1 MTTECT
7 TCGKEYE
14 RIAQHYAFN
23 EDHRPDL
30 SDDQLD
36 TVRFLLLDGAT
47 VETEGAHHSITHYS
61 TDVEFLKAAAAR
73 LGGVVTSLRL
83 EATAEEQAEHLAA
96 KYPGMDVTAET
107 CSDLFALR
115 TMPHPRLD
123 GYEDGDDVTELTPN
137 ALSWFIQ
144 FHGAYHGSAILPS
157 LHLDT
162 RNAGVSADHLR
173 RLMHDYGIQT
183 GRLAED
189 GGDTYFVPSHREGV
203 VSLPNKGI
211 NQLRDVFG
219 IGIDPA
225 EEERN
230 HVIA

>member
-1 MTTECT
+1 MTTKCP
-7 TCGKEYE
+7 TCGEEYE

-73 LGGVVTSLRL
+73 LGDLVTSLRL
-83 EATAEEQAEHLAA
+83 EATAAEQAEHLAA
-96 KYPGMDVTAET
+96 KYPDMDVTAEQ
-107 CSDLFALR
+107 CADLYALR

-123 GYEDGDDVTELTPN
+123 AYEGGEDVTELTPN
-137 ALSWFIQ
+137 VMTWFIE
-144 FHGAYHGSAILPS
+144 FHGGYHGSAILPS

-162 RNAGVSADHLR
+162 RDTGVSGDHLR
-173 RLMHDYGIQT
+173 RLFHDYGIQT
-183 GRLAED
+183 GRLAEGD
-189 GGDTYFVPSHREGV
+189 GETFFVPSAREGV
-203 VSLPNKGI
+203 VSLPKKGI
-211 NQLRDVFG
+211 DQLRDVFG
-219 IGIDPA
+219 IDINPA
-225 EEERN
+225 EDQRN
-230 HVIA
+230 HVVA